1 MSVLTLDQ
9 IVSSYLSQFERPQS
23 EYRRIYDI
31 ALRGFRF
38 MELHSTGVP
47 LTVELDVAANKTA
60 TLPATVL
67 SVLEVGYQDSDGIII
82 PLTENKNM
90 TLLNS
95 TSATRAT
102 GIPADSATTVQLYPE
117 DSRLQLG
124 NSYKVDYEHSVIILD
139 YDFSETTIIV
149 KALEMFAEQS
159 EEYAVNQFFEES
171 LLAFISWHDSKRAK
185 NTQADRQ
192 LNRQDFFNEL
202 SNARKAINGLSLMEI
217 YTSYR
222 REQSLGKNKI

>member
-1 MSVLTLDQ
+1 MSILTLEQ
-9 IVSSYLSQFERPQS
+9 IVNSYLSQHERPQS
-23 EYRRIYDI
+23 EFRRLYDI
-31 ALRGFRF
+31 ALRGFKF
-38 MELHSTGVP
+38 CELHSTGVP

-67 SVLEVGYQDSDGIII
+67 SVLEVGYQDGDGIIV
-82 PLTENKNM
+82 PLVENKNM
-90 TLLNS
+90 TFLNS

-102 GIPADSATTVQLYPE
+102 GIPVDSTTTVKLYPA

-139 YDFSETTIIV
+139 YDFSESTIII
-149 KALEMFAEQS
+149 KALQMFSEQS

-171 LLAFISWHDSKRAK
+171 LLAFISWQDSKRAK

-192 LNRQDFFNEL
+192 LNRQDFYNEL
-202 SNARKAINGLSLMEI
+202 ANARKAINGLSLMET

-222 REQSLGKNKI
+222 REQGLGANRI